1 MKRGD
6 NTAMCMGFEAMKTVT
21 IGEAVAALQR
31 GEVVAMPTE
40 TVYGLAADAQQ
51 PEAVAKVFAV
61 KGRPSARPLIVH
73 VASPQALDEWAEV
86 IPDYA
91 RRWAEVFWPGPLT
104 LVLKKQAHV
113 SEAITA
119 GQDTVA
125 LRMPNHPMALALL
138 KAFGG
143 GLVAPSA
150 NRYRQLSPTTAEA
163 VADAL
168 SDHSPL
174 ILDGGPCQVGIEST
188 IVLCTGER
196 PQILRPGMISRQAL
210 TEVGGITV
218 LDAQPSNTVVV
229 PGQDRLHYAPRT
241 PAQLLSRPQIEER
254 LNTAQRV
261 GVLAFAPFETSRATV
276 LTLPRQPEA
285 AARALYAAL
294 RTLDQAGLDA
304 LWIEQPPEGEAWSAI
319 ADRLRRATAQAV
331 PEN

>member
-6 NTAMCMGFEAMKTVT
+6 STAMCMGSDGMKSVT
-21 IGEAVAALQR
+21 IDQAVAALRR
-31 GEVVAMPTE
+31 GEVVAIPTE

-73 VASPQALDEWAEV
+73 VASAKALDEWAEA
-86 IPDYA
+86 IPEYA

-125 LRMPNHPMALALL
+125 LRMPNHPIALELL
-138 KAFGG
+138 RAFGG

-168 SDHSPL
+168 GDQAPL
-174 ILDGGPCQVGIEST
+174 ILDGGPCEVGIEST
-188 IVLCTGER
+188 IVLCVDDC
-196 PQILRPGMISRQAL
+196 PQILRPGMISAQAL
-210 TEVGGITV
+210 MGVGGVTV
-218 LDAQPSNTVVV
+218 ADSKSSNTVVV
-229 PGQDRLHYAPRT
+229 PGQDRLHYTPRT
-241 PAQLLSRPQIEER
+241 PCKMLDRDAIASFVPT
-254 LNTAQRV
+254 NQRV
-261 GVLAFAPFETSRATV
+261 GCLSFGTPVGVHSASVVLPADPK
-276 LTLPRQPEA
+276 LA
-285 AARALYAAL
+285 AQRLYASL
-294 RTLDQAGLDA
+294 RQLDQMNLD
-304 LWIEQPPEGEAWSAI
+304 LILVEQPPRGEAWMAI
-319 ADRLRRATAQAV
+319 CDRLQRATA
-331 PEN
+331 

>member
-6 NTAMCMGFEAMKTVT
+6 SAAMCMGFEAMKTAT

-73 VASPQALDEWAEV
+73 VASPLALDEWAEA

-113 SEAITA
+113 SEVITA

-125 LRMPNHPMALALL
+125 LRMPNHPMALELL
-138 KAFGG
+138 RAFAG

-150 NRYRQLSPTTAEA
+150 NRYQQLSPTTAEA
-163 VADAL
+163 VAEAL
-168 SDHSPL
+168 ADHPPL
-174 ILDGGPCQVGIEST
+174 ILDGGPCEVGIEST
-188 IVLCTGER
+188 IVLCVDGR
-196 PQILRPGMISRQAL
+196 PMILRPGMISAQML
-210 TEVGGITV
+210 TEVGGVTV
-218 LDAQPSNTVVV
+218 GAAQPSNTVVV
-229 PGQDRLHYAPRT
+229 PGQDRLHYTPRT
-241 PAQLLSRPQIEER
+241 PCKMLDREALAAFVSE
-254 LNTAQRV
+254 TQRV
-261 GVLAFAPFETSRATV
+261 GCLSFGSPAGAHSASVVLPAEPK
-276 LTLPRQPEA
+276 LA
-285 AARALYAAL
+285 AQQLYASL
-294 RTLDQAGLDA
+294 RQLDQLGLD
-304 LWIEQPPEGEAWSAI
+304 LILVEQPPRCEAWGGI
-319 ADRLRRATAQAV
+319 RDRLQRATA
-331 PEN
+331 